1 MAAITKKQE
10 EILREL
16 KQFPED
22 TMDEILDFIK
32 FLKLRDSDAAD
43 VYVSGENSLEEE
55 EDWLEPEEDK
65 AWQDL

>member
-1 MAAITKKQE
+1 MATVTKKQE
-10 EILREL
+10 DILREL
-16 KQFPED
+16 KQLPKD

-32 FLKLRDSDAAD
+32 FLKLRDSDATDA
-43 VYVSGENSLEEE
+43 YISGEKSSE

>member
-43 VYVSGENSLEEE
+43 VYVPGADSLE

-65 AWQDL
+65 AWQDI